1 MTKVS
6 TVNARGQFSEIIN
19 RSAYAKERIVLT
31 RRGKE
36 VVAMVP
42 IEDLKFL
49 EKLENRLDLEEI
61 EMALTDPENKKR
73 ISWKQIR
80 KDLGL

>member
-6 TVNARGQFSEIIN
+6 TVEARGQFSEIIN

-42 IEDLKFL
+42 IEDLRVL
-49 EKLENRLDLEEI
+49 EELENRIDLEDI
-61 EMALTDPENKKR
+61 EMALSNPDNKGH
-73 ISWKQIR
+73 IR
-80 KDLGL
+80 WDKIKKDLGL